1 MKYKKLLKT
10 IAVLAIFLIISC
22 LFSYMKVNAETLEE
36 EQSKI
41 QAQKNEAEQ
50 KLTYVQ
56 EDLSTSV
63 VKIQELDDSIK
74 NAEKEISSLDEQLK
88 QMQTKI
94 DENNKKIEEEQK
106 KYEHNKKLSEER
118 LVTMYETG
126 EVSFLEVLLNSTG
139 IVDFLNN
146 YYSLRQLVEMDMELL
161 TNIEHEKNEIEKTKK
176 ELEEQKSNLKVL
188 RAKQQQ
194 TYVTMEN
201 NKVIQQ
207 NYMENL
213 SVEEQKL
220 QEQIQKYKE
229 EEARIENLILLASNQ
244 EYSGNYT
251 GGVMRWPIA
260 KSGTYITSPYGE
272 REHPIQGVIK
282 KHTGI
287 DIGNAGFGAPVIA
300 AADGI
305 VTMAGWYGG
314 YGICVM
320 INHGNGI
327 STLYGHGQKVLTTV
341 GTEVKQGDLIMEVGS
356 TGQSTGPHLHFEVRI
371 NGTPTNPLPY
381 LKGENSTENDSNA
394 NTNVVN
400 SNVVQ

>member
-146 YYSLRQLVEMDMELL
+146 YYS
-161 TNIEHEKNEIEKTKK
+161 EKNEIEKTKK

-300 AADGI
+300 GADGI

-314 YGICVM
+314 YGNCVM